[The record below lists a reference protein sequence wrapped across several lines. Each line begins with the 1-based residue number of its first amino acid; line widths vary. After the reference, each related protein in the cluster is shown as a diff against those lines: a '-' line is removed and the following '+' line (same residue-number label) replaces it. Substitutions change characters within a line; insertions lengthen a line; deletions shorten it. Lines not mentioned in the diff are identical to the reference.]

1 MIMKCTSVIEGLQL
15 VERSEGHSILKQ
27 HQHHFSSFA
36 VTDTVDKLLN
46 ISVCYLFVEERQLN
60 LISV

>member
-1 MIMKCTSVIEGLQL
+1 MKCTSVIECLQL
-15 VERSEGHSILKQ
+15 VERSEGNSIWKQ
-27 HQHHFSSFA
+27 HQHHFSSYA